1 VTGQQGN
8 VGSGVVLEWPL
19 GERLPEQ
26 VATVL
31 MGPGAPFEITRETV
45 NGFQYDVFAQRR
57 RNLRE
62 ALAAGIETHGD
73 AVHVSTDTAEFTFND
88 LGRDVASMAAALRDR
103 YGIGAG
109 DRVAVASANG
119 YEYLVT
125 FWATVSLGAVLVALN
140 GWWTEPEMRY
150 GIGLTEPLVLLG
162 DERRLDRLGA
172 VDGLPTVRF
181 EESFKE
187 LIAHDLTAALPDTPI
202 AEDDPFVVLFTSG
215 TTGRPK
221 GATLSHRNNL
231 HWAQSVMLHGAARI
245 AIGDAKPSGA
255 PRTVMISAAPM
266 FHVGGL
272 NCQVVPAILTG
283 GKIVY
288 PPPGRWSEIRQFELT
303 QAHGATNWSLVPTQ
317 AWRLVDHPNLH
328 DYDLSSLSS
337 IGGGSSFWP
346 PALIARLAEELP
358 HVAVGTGY
366 GMTETNGGGTSHG
379 GAAMAAH
386 PEAVGMP
393 SPLGT
398 IKAIGPEGETLPVG
412 EVGEV
417 CMRSACTFLGYWN
430 NPDATAAAIDG
441 DGWYHTG
448 DFGRVEHGLLFL
460 DGRRRDLIIRGG
472 ENIYPREIEQ
482 RLVEH
487 PEVEDVAV
495 IGVPH
500 QVLGAEVKAFVVLRA
515 GSTLDEADIK
525 AFVGEALASFKV
537 PAYIE
542 IRESLPYNATGKV
555 LKHLLEA
562 GGTSDFIEE

>member
-1 VTGQQGN
+1 MPGEQGN

-19 GERLPEQ
+19 GARLPEQ
-26 VATVL
+26 VATAL
-31 MGPGAPFEITRETV
+31 MGPGAPFETTREVV
-45 NGFQYDVFAQRR
+45 NGFDLEVFVQRK

-62 ALAAGIETHGD
+62 ALAGGVAAHGD
-73 AVHVSTDTAEFTFND
+73 TVHISTEGAEYTFTD

-103 YGIGAG
+103 HGVGKG
-109 DRVAVASANG
+109 DRVAIASANG

-125 FWATVSLGAVLVALN
+125 FWAAVSLGAVVVALN
-140 GWWTEPEMRY
+140 GWWTQPEMHH
-150 GIGLTEPLVLLG
+150 GIGLTEPKVLLG
-162 DERRLDRLGA
+162 DERRLERIGA
-172 VDGLPTVRF
+172 TDGLPTVRF
-181 EESFKE
+181 EDGFKE
-187 LIAHDLTAALPDTPI
+187 LITHDLSAALPDTPI
-202 AEDDPFVVLFTSG
+202 DEDDPFLVLFTSG

-221 GATLSHRNNL
+221 GATLTHRNNL

-245 AIGDAKPSGA
+245 ALGDAKPSGG
-255 PRTVMISAAPM
+255 RSVMISAAPM

-288 PPPGRWSEIRQFELT
+288 PPPGRWSEERQFELT
-303 QAHGATNWSLVPTQ
+303 QTHGATNWSLVPTQ

-328 DYDLSSLSS
+328 DYDLSSLAS

-346 PALIARLAEELP
+346 PALIARLGEELP

-379 GAAMAAH
+379 GVPMAEH
-386 PEAVGMP
+386 PDAVGMA

-398 IKAIGPEGETLPVG
+398 IKAIGPDGETLPEG

-417 CMRSACTFLGYWN
+417 CLRSACTFRGYWN
-430 NPDATAAAIDG
+430 NPEATAAAIDG
-441 DGWYHTG
+441 EGWYHTG
-448 DFGRVEHGLLFL
+448 DFGRIEHGLLFL

-487 PEVEDVAV
+487 PEIEDVAV

-500 QVLGAEVKAFVVLRA
+500 QVLGAEVKAFVVLHA
-515 GSTLDEADIK
+515 GSTLDEAGIK
-525 AFVGEALASFKV
+525 AFAGEALASFKV

-542 IRESLPYNATGKV
+542 IRDSLPYNATGKV
-555 LKHLLEA
+555 LKHLLEQ
-562 GGTSDFIEE
+562 GGTSDFVEE

>member
-1 VTGQQGN
+1 MSAEPGNGGTG
-8 VGSGVVLEWPL
+8 VELEWPL
-19 GERLPEQ
+19 SARLPGP
-26 VATVL
+26 VAAAL
-31 MGPGAPFEITRETV
+31 MGPGAPFETTRELVT
-45 NGFQYDVFAQRR
+45 GIDYEVFKQRQ

-62 ALAAGIETHGD
+62 AFAASVTTHGD
-73 AVHVSTDTAEFTFND
+73 AVHVTTDAGDFTFTD
-88 LGRDVASMAAALRDR
+88 VARDVASMAAALRER
-103 YGIGAG
+103 YSVGPG
-109 DRVAVASANG
+109 DRVAIASANG

-150 GIGLTEPLVLLG
+150 GIGLTEPTVLFG
-162 DERRLDRLGA
+162 DERRLDRLGV
-172 VDGLPTVRF
+172 VDGLATVGF
-181 EESFKE
+181 EENFKE
-187 LIAHDLTAALPDTPI
+187 LLAHDASAALPDTPI

-245 AIGDAKPSGA
+245 AVGDATAGSG
-255 PRTVMISAAPM
+255 RSVVISAAPM

-272 NCQVVPAILTG
+272 NCQLIPAMLTG

-288 PPPGRWSEIRQFELT
+288 PAAGRWSEARHLELT
-303 QAHGATNWSLVPTQ
+303 QTHGATQWSLVPTQ
-317 AWRLVDHPNLH
+317 AWRLVDFPTLH
-328 DYDLSSLSS
+328 DYDLSSLGT
-337 IGGGSSFWP
+337 IGGGSAFWP
-346 PALIARLAEELP
+346 PALIARLREELP
-358 HVAVGTGY
+358 QASVSTGY

-379 GAAMAAH
+379 GAGMLEY
-386 PEAVGMP
+386 PDAVGAA

-398 IKAIGPEGETLPVG
+398 VKTIGPAGETLPEG

-417 CMRSACTFLGYWN
+417 CLRSACTFLGYWG
-430 NPDATAAAIDG
+430 NPEATALAIDR

-448 DFGRVEHGLLFL
+448 DFGRIEHGLLFL

-487 PEVEDVAV
+487 VDIEDAAV

-500 QVLGAEVKAFVVLRA
+500 KLLGAEVKAVVVVRA
-515 GSTLDEADIK
+515 GATLDEDGVREWTGA
-525 AFVGEALASFKV
+525 ALASFKV
-537 PAYIE
+537 PTHIE
-542 IRESLPYNATGKV
+542 FRDSLPYNATGKV
-555 LKHLLEA
+555 LKHLLEQ
-562 GGTSDFIEE
+562 GGTSDFVPD